1 MACGRRRPASCNG
14 SRSSCPRAVCTFT
27 ASRTGSPV
35 CTQSGVMRCE
45 RCASYVAI
53 TRLTPTYSFPSA
65 AGQSAPSASIA
76 SSSGS
81 GKPLTCRSRSTRTC
95 SAMPAGSSWPMM
107 ATTRGPCSTTLGTR
121 TFSTRSGIPK
131 WRPTGSKTFG
141 GTDDGGTR
149 TRSWP
154 TVREIGVICMSRRI
168 GAPHRSRNR
177 CAPRHACRRGDKS
190 CDHVR
195 GRPFLVLRTRGPIA
209 VSASIISRFGL
220 RFVGSSV
227 ASSAASGDGPDGLLG
242 LLVRHL
248 LYAVRVLYLH
258 LARHQQ
264 RKYFNV
270 HGRLIARDLFN
281 CFLAVLAEMQQ
292 QRLHELLIEQ
302 VTRAVP
308 VAVRVA

>member
-95 SAMPAGSSWPMM
+95 FAMPAGSSWPMM

-121 TFSTRSGIPK
+121 TSSTPSGTPK
-131 WRPTGSKTFG
+131 WRPTSSRTFG
-141 GTDDGGTR
+141 GTEPVLGLGSGRHGGCWFCR
-149 TRSWP
+149 PLDHSNRAASLRFQRCRQVLDHRLKLL
-154 TVREIGVICMSRRI
+154 VRQVLERI
-168 GAPHRSRNR
+168 AVVDLVLARNQQ
-177 CAPRHACRRGDKS
+177 CQDLQ
-190 CDHVR
+190 VR
-195 GRPFLVLRTRGPIA
+195 GRLCSAHTFNRLRT
-209 VSASIISRFGL
+209 
-220 RFVGSSV
+220 
-227 ASSAASGDGPDGLLG
+227 
-242 LLVRHL
+242 
-248 LYAVRVLYLH
+248 
-258 LARHQQ
+258 
-264 RKYFNV
+264 
-270 HGRLIARDLFN
+270 
-281 CFLAVLAEMQQ
+281 
-292 QRLHELLIEQ
+292 
-302 VTRAVP
+302 AVP
-308 VAVRVA
+308 EVSEQGRNKLADQVFRLGFDHVEIETGRP